1 MAAKTTTE
9 TMISRAKPPIF
20 RTTKLVCFSYAAYAK
35 NLIEH
40 LKSLNIP
47 ILPGLNDAEFSDI
60 ESTFNFTFPPDLRSI
75 LREGLPV
82 GPAFPNWRSS
92 SHQQL
97 RILVDLPVLS
107 LSKNVSLN
115 NFWSVSWGQRPQNNN
130 DARSLVKNLL
140 DEAPL
145 LVPIYRNCYVS
156 STPNMAGNPVFYIDT
171 GEVRV
176 LSFDLAGFFKQL
188 DEFVKAGGGGP
199 VLDMPAWAAKEPRT
213 IEFWTDVAERGRRVV
228 PRDGTRG
235 RWWSG
240 CRENIDVGLECC
252 LEEVFWRLIDGGW
265 REEEVREML
274 MMVDGYDVRA
284 SGVQLVGD
292 YRGSGSVEWHVRLL
306 SLVLLRAGWSKEDVI
321 YSLNL
326 QDHDYFNGLDSKEA
340 KSNNY
345 LEFQHP
351 RKCSK
356 EGDDDHQNNSVKQ
369 LRHMHALKVL
379 R

>member
-1 MAAKTTTE
+1 MAATTTTE
-9 TMISRAKPPIF
+9 TMISRAKPP

-35 NLIEH
+35 NLIDH

-60 ESTFNFTFPPDLRSI
+60 ESTFNFTFPPDLRFI
-75 LREGLPV
+75 LREGLPA

-97 RILVDLPVLS
+97 RILVKLPVLS

-130 DARSLVKNLL
+130 DALSLIKKLL
-140 DEAPL
+140 DKAPL
-145 LVPIYRNCYVS
+145 LVPIYRNCYVP

-171 GEVRV
+171 EEVRV
-176 LSFDLAGFFKQL
+176 LSFDLAGFFKQV
-188 DEFVKAGGGGP
+188 DEFVKAGGGGG

-213 IEFWTDVAERGRRVV
+213 IEFWTDLAERGRRVLA
-228 PRDGTRG
+228 RCGSRG
-235 RWWSG
+235 RWWRAG
-240 CRENIDVGLECC
+240 CENTHVGLECC
-252 LEEVFWRLIDGGW
+252 MDEVFWRLRDGGW
-265 REEEVREML
+265 REEEVREM
-274 MMVDGYDVRA
+274 MMVVDGHDDPT
-284 SGVQLVGD
+284 SEVQLVGD
-292 YRGSGSVEWHVRLL
+292 STGRGSVERHVRLL
-306 SLVLLRAGWSKEDVI
+306 SLVLLRAGWSKEDVV

-326 QDHDYFNGLDSKEA
+326 QDHGSFNGLDSKEG
-340 KSNNY
+340 KSNKS
-345 LEFQHP
+345 QHP

-356 EGDDDHQNNSVKQ
+356 EGDDDHQKSSVKQ
-369 LRHMHALKVL
+369 LRHVHALPLAVL